1 MTSIGY
7 CANVHPGRNVAQLRE
22 SLAGPMARVARG
34 LSQPTLPVS
43 LWLSA
48 ETIRELSDQPSL
60 AERLRD
66 EAQDFGISFVAINA
80 FPYGNFHAQRVKN
93 AVYEPN
99 WTDGRRAHY
108 TLAVAELL
116 PLLVADGTQHI
127 SISTLPLGWRATFS
141 ASGSGASVGIASAA
155 LEHIAS
161 RLHAIEQTTGLHIT
175 LDIEPEPGCAI
186 ETSEELVGFF
196 SHCLPT
202 TTRTAVNLRRYIGA
216 CVDVCHGAVMGEPP
230 HEFFERCAKAGVAI
244 NRVQLSSAIKGTNS
258 EHDLAALAQFNEPRY
273 LHQVVTGFG
282 ASRRLWNDIPNFLA
296 DTNIGHGDNPAY
308 TSTTK
313 NIGDTFSPTLANT
326 ALHYL
331 TNSTTQEW
339 RCHWH
344 VPIHHAMIN
353 GLETTSSAIT
363 GTLDAALR
371 LPNAPLIEVETY
383 AWTQL
388 PHLDHVSSE
397 GEVEQGIVQEIR
409 YAQTCAAVAQAASD
423 LA

>member
-1 MTSIGY
+1 MKPIGY
-7 CANVHPGRNVAQLRE
+7 CANVHPGRNLAQLRE
-22 SLAGPMARVARG
+22 SLAGPMARIANS
-34 LSQPTLPVS
+34 LAQPTLPVS

-48 ETIRELSDQPSL
+48 ESIRELSTEPSL
-60 AERLRD
+60 ATRLRD
-66 EAQDFGISFVAINA
+66 EANDFGISFVAINA
-80 FPYGNFHAQRVKN
+80 FPYGNFHAQRVKH

-116 PLLVADGTQHI
+116 PLLVADGTDHI

-141 ASGSGASVGIASAA
+141 ASGSGASVGIASTA
-155 LEHIAS
+155 LEQIAS
-161 RLHAIEQTTGLHIT
+161 RLHAIEQNTGLRIT

-196 SHCLPT
+196 MHCLPA
-202 TTRTAVNLRRYIGA
+202 TTRASVDLRRHIGA

-230 HEFFERCAKAGVAI
+230 QEFFQRCAQSGVAI

-258 EHDLAALAQFNEPRY
+258 EQDLLALAQFNEPRY
-273 LHQVVTGFG
+273 LHQVVSGFG
-282 ASRRLWNDIPNFLA
+282 ASRRMWDDIPQYLA
-296 DTNIGHGDNPAY
+296 DNNIEPLNNIDSANTKRFAGDFA
-308 TSTTK
+308 
-313 NIGDTFSPTLANT
+313 PTLANKSM
-326 ALHYL
+326 HHF
-331 TNSTTQEW
+331 TNAPTQEW

-363 GTLDAALR
+363 GTLDAALQ

-388 PHLDHVSSE
+388 PHLDHICGE
-397 GEVEQGIVQEIR
+397 HEVEQGIVQEIR
-409 YAQTCAAVAQAASD
+409 YAQTCAAASQAASE

>member
-1 MTSIGY
+1 MKPIGY

-22 SLAGPMARVARG
+22 SLSGPMASVARG
-34 LSQPTLPVS
+34 LGQSTLAVS

-48 ETIRELSDQPSL
+48 ETIRELSAEPSL
-60 AERLRD
+60 ATRLRD
-66 EAQDFGISFVAINA
+66 EAAEIGISFVAINA
-80 FPYGNFHAQRVKN
+80 FPYGNFHAQRVKQ

-116 PLLVADGTQHI
+116 PLLVAEGTDHI
-127 SISTLPLGWRATFS
+127 SISTLPLGWRSNFS
-141 ASGSGASVGIASAA
+141 ASGSGASVGIASTA
-155 LEHIAS
+155 LEQIAS
-161 RLHAIEQTTGLHIT
+161 RLHAIEQSTGLHIT

-196 SHCLPT
+196 SHCLPA
-202 TTRTAVNLRRYIGA
+202 TTRASVDLRRYIGA

-230 HEFFERCAKAGVAI
+230 YEFFERCVKAGVSI

-258 EHDLAALAQFNEPRY
+258 AHDLAALAQFDEPRY

-282 ASRRLWNDIPNFLA
+282 AARRMWDDIPNFLVDA
-296 DTNIGHGDNPAY
+296 N
-308 TSTTK
+308 
-313 NIGDTFSPTLANT
+313 ANT
-326 ALHYL
+326 NDQH
-331 TNSTTQEW
+331 W

-353 GLETTSSAIT
+353 GLETTSNAIT
-363 GTLDAALR
+363 GTLEAATR

-388 PHLDHVSSE
+388 PHLDRMSTQDE
-397 GEVEQGIVQEIR
+397 IDAGIVQEIR
-409 YAQTCAAVAQAASD
+409 YAQACAQAAQTTSD
-423 LA
+423 LG